1 MKINFQKLPFLLAI
15 AFLVFSSG
23 LFYFLYNKIQDNH
36 TSIKEINIKI
46 KEEESYMGELRA
58 LGHGI
63 KTIESE
69 KLELEKHFVSSSN
82 FVPFLDTIENLAL
95 KVGATAETTS
105 VDISQDKLN
114 LTVDLDIKGS
124 FVSLY
129 KFITLL
135 ENSSY
140 ELEVVSLDL
149 FKETTQMFWEVKIV
163 LKLISFVN

>member
-63 KTIESE
+63 KTIVSE
-69 KLELEKHFVSSSN
+69 KLVLE
-82 FVPFLDTIENLAL
+82 
-95 KVGATAETTS
+95 
-105 VDISQDKLN
+105 
-114 LTVDLDIKGS
+114 
-124 FVSLY
+124 
-129 KFITLL
+129 
-135 ENSSY
+135 
-140 ELEVVSLDL
+140 
-149 FKETTQMFWEVKIV
+149 
-163 LKLISFVN
+163 